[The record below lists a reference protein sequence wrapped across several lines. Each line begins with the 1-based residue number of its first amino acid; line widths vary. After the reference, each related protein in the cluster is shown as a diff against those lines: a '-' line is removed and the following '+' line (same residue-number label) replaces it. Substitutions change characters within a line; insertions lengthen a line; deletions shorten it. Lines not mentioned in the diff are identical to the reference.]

1 MFIPPLR
8 VRHRDRVDGFPEY
21 VVHCDVVGFQLP
33 IDAVTICTQPCLDGG
48 ERELDRVEVGRICR
62 EVQQARA
69 AFLDHFANAG
79 NLVNRRVVDDED
91 GVWEWPFVHTWE
103 QALHETL
110 KVVAGDRLL
119 EDLEMDNPIEG

>member
-1 MFIPPLR
+1 
-8 VRHRDRVDGFPEY
+8 
-21 VVHCDVVGFQLP
+21 
-33 IDAVTICTQPCLDGG
+33 
-48 ERELDRVEVGRICR
+48 
-62 EVQQARA
+62 
-69 AFLDHFANAG
+69 
-79 NLVNRRVVDDED
+79 VNRRVVDDED